1 MESSGYKALKGEN
14 DDLII
19 CEDIGFNNLGSFLYY
34 DFFIGIKQNFVP
46 NRCHNCG
53 KFFLISGKWYYTYC
67 NNSLKNEP
75 DKTCRDV
82 GSKQRYDDKCKNDLV
97 WADLQSC
104 IQGTLCEVHEKEDD
118 GFRI

>member
-1 MESSGYKALKGEN
+1 MESFGYKALKGEN

-67 NNSLKNEP
+67 NNSLKNEL

-82 GSKQRYDDKCKNDLV
+82 GDKCKNDLV